1 MNIRNQEN
9 SLQIEELTLVNFRRF
24 KEFSIDFH
32 PQLTVIVAE
41 NGQGKSS
48 VLDGLS
54 IALGPFVGAFDLG
67 RSKSIARTDARYV
80 RASDSSFPD
89 TEQAFPVEV
98 KSDLTIGGNQPTET
112 LRALNGI
119 NNRTTNQFV
128 SQLIEF
134 GKSLMTGVRNLEEVT
149 LPVISYYGSGRLWV
163 HHSPTR
169 KKLLTSSRTLGYEDC
184 LSSASNFKQLQ
195 GWMQKATMAV
205 NHQERRNG
213 QGPDTHSLKEQVEC
227 IQDAVNHVFE
237 DKLWMDFHYS
247 PFLEELVMGQGSV
260 EKYLPVSLLSDG
272 VRALVSLVADLAWRC
287 AKLNPHL
294 GSLAQDHSPGIVMID
309 EVDLHL
315 HPAWQQTILPKL
327 MAVFPHIQ
335 FIVTTHSPQV
345 LSSVKRECIRV
356 ISFGEDDA
364 SGSEIPLA
372 MSYGE
377 ESQNVLQAI
386 MGTDP
391 QPPVP
396 ELDDLRKLT
405 TLIESGDYKKPEAQR
420 LMQDLQEQLSKT
432 HPQLQRLERS
442 IRRQEA
448 LSK

>member
-1 MNIRNQEN
+1 MRICIEANMNIRNQES
-9 SLQIEELTLVNFRRF
+9 SLQIEDLTLANFRRF
-24 KEFSIDFH
+24 EEFSIDFH

-48 VLDGLS
+48 VLDGIS
-54 IALGPFVGAFDLG
+54 VALGPFVGAFDLG

-89 TEQAFPVEV
+89 TEQAFPVKV
-98 KSDLTIGGNQPTET
+98 KSNFKIRGDKRLET
-112 LRALNGI
+112 LRALNGV
-119 NNRTTNQFV
+119 NNRTTNQFA

-134 GKSLMTGVRNLEEVT
+134 GKSLMTRVRNLEEVT

-169 KKLLTSSRTLGYEDC
+169 EKLLTSSRTLGYEDC

-195 GWMQKATMAV
+195 GWMQKATIAV
-205 NHQERRNG
+205 EHHERRNG
-213 QGPDTHSLKEQVEC
+213 QGPDTLSLQKQVEC
-227 IQDAVNHVFE
+227 IQGAVNQVFE
-237 DKLWMDFHYS
+237 DKHWIDLHYS
-247 PFLEELVMGQGSV
+247 PFLEELAMGQGGV
-260 EKYLPVSLLSDG
+260 KMYLPVSLLSDG

-294 GSLAQDHSPGIVMID
+294 GSLTQDYTPGIVMID

-315 HPAWQQTILPKL
+315 HPAWQQTILPRL
-327 MAVFPHIQ
+327 MEVFPNIQ

-345 LSSVKRECIRV
+345 LSSVKPECIRV
-356 ISFGEDDA
+356 ISFGEDDE

-386 MGTDP
+386 MGIDP
-391 QPPVP
+391 Q
-396 ELDDLRKLT
+396 
-405 TLIESGDYKKPEAQR
+405 SFCSNHA
-420 LMQDLQEQLSKT
+420 
-432 HPQLQRLERS
+432 
-442 IRRQEA
+442 A
-448 LSK
+448 